1 MYMDRNQKNS
11 KAGKIEYLEL
21 KYDTDVQSGLN
32 LTEVRRRQRMQGI
45 RNLTKEKKQI
55 WLQCFQQEWQD
66 LLFFFFTYLCVA
78 GRIFSFPGRLRIL
91 FFSGFLFL
99 SVLKIQRVVRYRKVL
114 FRQKEIYEQKV
125 TVLREGIF
133 KRIREDG
140 LVRGDIIRLKRGQE
154 VPADSISLENPY
166 ISYQQGETFAE
177 NTGRAIVTKE
187 RSGQSDS
194 TEKEKK
200 AKRSGILL
208 EENIQNLN
216 TQNTDVQKQIQ
227 NLNTQNTEVHKP
239 HIHNKNKQ
247 NSNTQRQNL
256 MIQELF
262 IRQGIYFPQKL
273 KGRGTECAIPV
284 REERKIAVICFEEMY
299 FPSKFQVKK
308 FRIFLQKLK
317 ETGVEIFFFTSQ
329 NKESAYLIGKQ
340 TGIVKEQREVLDHQ
354 QFLLLQNTA
363 LEKQLKSI
371 KIYCRLSEE
380 EKEQVIMKWERQLEI
395 SVGAEN
401 DFAGQGTG
409 QLLIMSNLS
418 RLAEKQVEG
427 RKKPFFK
434 ENCIY
439 ACSSMGNKESDIYFK
454 KYWWD
459 GLLQYLVGK
468 RSCQQFF
475 LTMQKTETLLLGGF
489 CVFMLVSFL
498 LSFFFPQQGTMQWSM
513 QTGSLLCALYIIGK
527 EMVKEVF
534 RCWFLQKIKRKK

>member
-1 MYMDRNQKNS
+1 MYMDRNQKDS

-21 KYDTDVQSGLN
+21 KYDTDVQRGLN
-32 LTEVRRRQRMQGI
+32 LTEVRRRQHTQGI
-45 RNLTKEKKQI
+45 RNITKEKKQI

-78 GRIFSFPGRLRIL
+78 GRIFSFPDRLRIL
-91 FFSGFLFL
+91 LFSGFLFL
-99 SVLKIQRVVRYRKVL
+99 SVLKMQRVFRYRKAL

-140 LVRGDIIRLKRGQE
+140 LVMGDVIRLKRGQE

-166 ISYQQGETFAE
+166 ISYRQGETFAE
-177 NTGRAIVTKE
+177 NTGRAIITKE
-187 RSGQSDS
+187 KRGQSNS
-194 TEKEKK
+194 TDKEKK
-200 AKRSGILL
+200 EKRRGILL
-208 EENIQNLN
+208 EENIQ
-216 TQNTDVQKQIQ
+216 K
-227 NLNTQNTEVHKP
+227 LNTQNTEVHKP

-247 NSNTQRQNL
+247 NSNTQRQTL

-262 IRQGIYFPQKL
+262 IRQGIYFPQKV
-273 KGRGTECAIPV
+273 KGRGAECAIPV
-284 REERKIAVICFEEMY
+284 REERKISVICFEEMY

-317 ETGVEIFFFTSQ
+317 ETGVECFFFTSQ
-329 NKESAYLIGKQ
+329 NKESAYLIGKK

-363 LEKQLKSI
+363 LEKQMKSV
-371 KIYCRLSEE
+371 KIYCRLSEK
-380 EKEQVIMKWERQLEI
+380 EKEQVIMKWEKQLEI
-395 SVGAEN
+395 NTETEN
-401 DFAGQGTG
+401 EFVGQGTG
-409 QLLIMSNLS
+409 QLLVMSNQS
-418 RLAEKQVEG
+418 RFAEKQAEG
-427 RKKPFFK
+427 RKTPFFK

-439 ACSSMGNKESDIYFK
+439 ACSSIGNKESDIYFK

-468 RSCQQFF
+468 RRCQQFF

-489 CVFMLVSFL
+489 CVVMFFSFL
-498 LSFFFPQQGTMQWSM
+498 LSFFFPQQGAMQWIM
-513 QTGSLLCALYIIGK
+513 QTGSLFCALYIIGK
-527 EMVKEVF
+527 EMGKEVF
-534 RCWFLQKIKRKK
+534 RCWFLQKIKYKK